1 MIKKI
6 KGFTLVAAVFILII
20 LGLLS
25 AFVVGIS
32 ATTVSTSTAAMRGA
46 DAFYAAHSGLEW
58 GINRTLALVSCPAT
72 TNLTLTQGSLNGFT
86 VNVSCTQE
94 SFTENPLTITIHTI
108 TSKATKGSI
117 GDKDYASREMK
128 ITIISGI

>member
-1 MIKKI
+1 MIKKV

-25 AFVVGIS
+25 AFIIGIS
-32 ATTVSTSTAAMRGA
+32 ATTRTTATSAIAGANSYFAA
-46 DAFYAAHSGLEW
+46 YSGLEW
-58 GINRTLALVSCPAT
+58 GINRTLALVSCPST
-72 TNLTLTQGSLNGFT
+72 TNLSLTQGSLSGYT

-94 SFTENPLTITIHTI
+94 SFTENPLTITIHTL
-108 TSKATKGSI
+108 TSKATTGTIGS
-117 GDKDYASREMK
+117 KDYSSREMK